1 MSEPTSCCRARGG
14 YCERCD
20 LLVGLDGLHVTAVD
34 RDDGGRL
41 VVAVESEPT
50 VMGCPACGVV
60 AHGHGRVAVTLVDAP
75 AMGRPVRILW
85 RKRRWVCPDPG
96 CPVEDVRGAGRARR
110 RSAVVVDGQGVPVG
124 DRTDPPRARQR
135 QRGPPPARHRVAHGV
150 GRRSGRCCR
159 RLDADHS
166 RFEGVSHPRGR
177 RARVAPRVHQAD
189 RGRRARPEGADRD
202 GRPDPR

>member
-20 LLVGLDGLHVTAVD
+20 VLVGLDGLHVTAVE
-34 RDDGGRL
+34 RDEGGGL

-110 RSAVVVDGQGVPVG
+110 RSALVVDAQGVPVV
-124 DRTDPPRARQR
+124 DRTDPPRARLGE
-135 QRGPPPARHRVAHGV
+135 RGPPPAGHRVAHGV
-150 GRRSGRCCR
+150 GVDPAVAAGDGRRSSPLRGR
-159 RLDADHS
+159 
-166 RFEGVSHPRGR
+166 EHPRGR
-177 RARVAPRVHQAD
+177 RARVAPRVDQAD
-189 RGRRARPEGADRD
+189 RGRRARAQGADRD